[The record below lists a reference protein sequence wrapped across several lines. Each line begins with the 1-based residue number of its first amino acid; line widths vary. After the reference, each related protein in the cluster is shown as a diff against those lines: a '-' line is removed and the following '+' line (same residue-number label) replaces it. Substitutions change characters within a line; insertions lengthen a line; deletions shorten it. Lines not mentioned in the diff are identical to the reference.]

1 MTTIESQVAVID
13 FTVYRGA
20 DFSLPLDF
28 QQDSG
33 APIDFTGSMVSAKL
47 RRHFIQDVAVFG
59 VAIAQPETGA
69 IVLSLERAMVDLLKP
84 ATYSWVLFVVDSV
97 GLAQLRCQGTV
108 QVVQP

>member
-1 MTTIESQVAVID
+1 MTTIESQVAVIN

-20 DFSLPLDF
+20 DFVLPLDF

-59 VAIAQPETGA
+59 VTIAQPTTGKV
-69 IVLSLERAMVDLLKP
+69 VLSLDQAVIDTLKP
-84 ATYSWVLFVVDSV
+84 ASYSWALFITDAAGVT
-97 GLAQLRCQGTV
+97 QLKCQGTV
-108 QVVQP
+108 EVVQP